1 MAFTNTL
8 GRYASFGIMTSLPEE
23 IVDSFWY
30 IIDNNLK
37 GVFELR
43 PVLKFEIINRQ
54 GRVSLRFSQKNF
66 NTIISFDLN
75 YQFDPFFPRQV
86 YIVDNKGKETIML
99 SDEYSLM

>member
-43 PVLKFEIINRQ
+43 PVLKFEIINSQ

-66 NTIISFDLN
+66 NTIISFDLKLAAL
-75 YQFDPFFPRQV
+75 YLLLFVFYFQF
-86 YIVDNKGKETIML
+86 L
-99 SDEYSLM
+99 

>member
-37 GVFELR
+37 GVFDLR

-75 YQFDPFFPRQV
+75 YHFDPFFPRKV
-86 YIVDNKGKETIML
+86 YIVDNNGKETIML

>member
-23 IVDSFWY
+23 IIDSFWY

-43 PVLKFEIINRQ
+43 PVLKFEIINSQ

-75 YQFDPFFPRQV
+75 YPFEPFFPRKV

>member
-43 PVLKFEIINRQ
+43 PVLKFEITNRQ

-75 YQFDPFFPRQV
+75 YQFDPFCPRKV

>member
-37 GVFELR
+37 GVFDLR

-75 YQFDPFFPRQV
+75 YHFDPFFPRKV